1 MLRFFRRIRV
11 KLLAEGNFKKFLLY
25 AIGEILL
32 VVIGILIAL
41 QINNLNEERKE
52 KKLTSTYLANI
63 ELDLLSDLK
72 AIEKASNDIDFYE
85 EEGFYSLNVIDGKI
99 DSIDKVKFLKSLIW
113 NNHYPIFQP
122 TRSTYEDLISS
133 GNIKLIKDN
142 DLKVALSKY
151 YLRSDWWEQFE
162 QRAKDTYWY
171 ILREEI
177 FISIDPFIMRAFY
190 ESEFYP
196 DEEPSIKMEE
206 IEVDFN
212 LINNN
217 ESLRKAISRALS
229 LRVWHKNRLR
239 EAHTEIDEI
248 MAILT
253 NEK

>member
-1 MLRFFRRIRV
+1 MFKFFRRIRV
-11 KLLAEGNFKKFLLY
+11 KLLIEGNLKKYLLY

-41 QINNLNEERKE
+41 QINNLNEQRKE

-72 AIEKASNDIDFYE
+72 AIKKASNDIDFYE
-85 EEGFYSLNVIDGKI
+85 EEGFYSLNVIEGKVT
-99 DSIDKVKFLKSLIW
+99 KVEKTRFLKSLIW
-113 NNHYPIFQP
+113 NNHFPIFQP

-133 GNIKLIKDN
+133 GNIKLIKNN

-177 FISIDPFIMRAFY
+177 FKNIDPFIMRAFY
-190 ESEFYP
+190 ELEFYP
-196 DEEPSIKMEE
+196 SEEPSINFED
-206 IEVDFN
+206 IEVDFS
-212 LINNN
+212 IIKKQK
-217 ESLRKAISRALS
+217 SLRDAISRALS

-239 EAHTEIDEI
+239 EAQTEIEE
-248 MAILT
+248 ILT
-253 NEK
+253 NLKNN